1 MGERLLKPAAVAEI
15 LQVSKALAYNLLKRG
30 EIPTVRIGS
39 TVRVR
44 REDLDKY
51 IYEKVDLGAKSE
63 SSATRVTEAADG
75 DL

>member
-1 MGERLLKPAAVAEI
+1 MGERLLKPAEVAEI
-15 LQVSKALAYNLLKRG
+15 LQVSKALAYTLLRRG

-51 IYEKVDLGAKSE
+51 IYEKVDLGAKS
-63 SSATRVTEAADG
+63 AGDG
-75 DL
+75 Q

>member
-1 MGERLLKPAAVAEI
+1 MGERLLKPAEVAEI
-15 LQVSKALAYNLLKRG
+15 LQVSKALAYTLLRRG

-51 IYEKVDLGAKSE
+51 IYEKVDLGAKS
-63 SSATRVTEAADG
+63 AGDG
-75 DL
+75 K